1 MRAREHS
8 MQIRPIRGEEDY
20 KATLREISALVDRD
34 PQPGSPD
41 GDRLDVLTTLV
52 QAYEARHHPI
62 DPPDA
67 LQAIRFRMEQAG
79 LSVKDLEPVIGKSNR
94 VYEVLNGTRPLSL
107 RMIRELHRQLGIP
120 ADVLLG

>member
-41 GDRLDVLTTLV
+41 GDRLESAESSHDPRV
-52 QAYEARHHPI
+52 ASPIGHP
-62 DPPDA
+62 
-67 LQAIRFRMEQAG
+67 G
-79 LSVKDLEPVIGKSNR
+79 
-94 VYEVLNGTRPLSL
+94 
-107 RMIRELHRQLGIP
+107 
-120 ADVLLG
+120 

>member
-1 MRAREHS
+1 
-8 MQIRPIRGEEDY
+8 MQIRPIHGEDDY
-20 KATLREISALVDRD
+20 KTTLREVAALVELD
-34 PQPGSPD
+34 PAPGSPE

-67 LQAIRFRMEQAG
+67 IQAIRFRMDQGG

-94 VYEVLNGTRPLSL
+94 VYEVLSGKRPLSL

>member
-1 MRAREHS
+1 